1 MMLARFL
8 RRYVELGGQFLEE
21 LYPISVPALSLLFSE
36 PDDYQVLLGGDVD
49 ILPVLTAR

>member
-1 MMLARFL
+1 MILARFL

-36 PDDYQVLLGGDVD
+36 PDDYQVLLRGHVDV
-49 ILPVLTAR
+49 LSVLTAR